1 MSNKSDIY
9 GFGILLLHLLTGR
22 RPYSDEDIESGLRG
36 NLLNWA
42 KDSYSD
48 CHIDTWIDSSIDM
61 SVYEHHEILHVMN
74 LALHCTVVDPQER
87 PCTKNLLKALELT
100 SSSCTTYFPK
110 ILSLTW
116 HILALIHL
124 PSNFIRFFLVVLFQI
139 LLVNFV
145 GFVGCNNPTWMY
157 HQDGFVYVIKM
168 VLFMLSWLFADVC
181 LLLVQ
186 SILMYKLQK
195 GLLMYV
201 SECVY
206 IYIYTHGE
214 E

>member
-22 RPYSDEDIESGLRG
+22 RPYGDEDIESGLRG

-100 SSSCTTYFPK
+100 SSSCTAYFPK
-110 ILSLTW
+110 ILSLT
-116 HILALIHL
+116 
-124 PSNFIRFFLVVLFQI
+124 
-139 LLVNFV
+139 
-145 GFVGCNNPTWMY
+145 
-157 HQDGFVYVIKM
+157 
-168 VLFMLSWLFADVC
+168 
-181 LLLVQ
+181 
-186 SILMYKLQK
+186 
-195 GLLMYV
+195 
-201 SECVY
+201 
-206 IYIYTHGE
+206 
-214 E
+214 